1 MKTALLLALVSA
13 LIYAGYRLY
22 RSVHLSK
29 ELQSKIS
36 EGALILDVRT
46 EKEYAAGHIN
56 GAINISLGTIRQ
68 RCKELDP
75 QKTYI
80 TYCSHGLRSV
90 KAANLL
96 RESGFK
102 RVYNGG
108 AREDL
113 EKLIKLHYPR

>member
-1 MKTALLLALVSA
+1 MITVLLLALVIA
-13 LIYAGYRLY
+13 LVYAGYCLY
-22 RSVHLSK
+22 RSAHLSE
-29 ELQSKIS
+29 ELQSTIA

-56 GAINISLGTIRQ
+56 GAANISLGTIRK
-68 RCKELDP
+68 RYKELDP
-75 QKTYI
+75 QKAYI

-96 RESGFK
+96 RERGFK
-102 RVYNGG
+102 QVYNGG

-113 EKLIKLHYPR
+113 EKLMKPH

>member
-13 LIYAGYRLY
+13 LTYAGYRLY

-46 EKEYAAGHIN
+46 EKEYATGHIN
-56 GAINISLGTIRQ
+56 GALNISLGTIRE
-68 RCKELDP
+68 RYKELDP
-75 QKTYI
+75 LKTYI

-96 RESGFK
+96 RERGFK

-113 EKLIKLHYPR
+113 EKLIKPH